1 MGDSWTSPSLLLRFI
16 LNGLRMHA
24 ARGEMRARGSRCVS
38 ELSPSSK
45 VAPLVPS
52 VASVGAC
59 SCRPGS
65 CACDA
70 AGFSVTTEVCLT
82 SLEAGQV
89 GLLTRTTL
97 GDGDAALLRA
107 MGLRPKARVRLCQA
121 GEPWIIEVRR
131 SGGACSR
138 IGLARAIAAHV
149 FLGPV

>member
-1 MGDSWTSPSLLLRFI
+1 M
-16 LNGLRMHA
+16 
-24 ARGEMRARGSRCVS
+24 S

-45 VAPLVPS
+45 AAPLVPP
-52 VASVGAC
+52 VASVGTCA
-59 SCRPGS
+59 CRPGS

-70 AGFSVTTEVCLT
+70 AGTVTSEVCLT

-89 GLLTRTTL
+89 GLMTRTTL

-138 IGLARAIAAHV
+138 IGLARAIAVHV
-149 FLGPV
+149 FVGPV